1 MNPSLKPIL
10 LGLSL
15 SISSVVFAQS
25 GPIVPSER
33 ELQQMQEQEQYD
45 ARDKREQS
53 VLQKN
58 YFSLGQ
64 AAKEGVNPMKEFV
77 ASNLPEA
84 KGDDQ
89 AKQDLTGFE
98 MLGFAVGGFT
108 VLAVF
113 ACLMIISV
121 RKIRAKR

>member
-1 MNPSLKPIL
+1 MNLSLKHVL

-15 SISSVVFAQS
+15 SISSAVFAQS
-25 GPIVPSER
+25 GSIVPSER

-45 ARDKREQS
+45 ARDKREQA

-64 AAKEGVNPMKEFV
+64 AAKEGVNPMKDFV

-98 MLGFAVGGFT
+98 MLSFAVGGFT
-108 VLAVF
+108 VFAMF
-113 ACLMIISV
+113 ACLVVISV
-121 RKIRAKR
+121 RKIRAMR